1 MALSKAVQ
9 DLVDRVAASTSLET
23 SSAAALAE
31 LVNQSAQ
38 LHKQIDDLTAASGT
52 LGVDDT
58 AAITKAAADLA
69 ASAAALQ
76 TATPANT
83 PPPAAPPVV
92 ITPVTPPV

>member
-1 MALSKAVQ
+1 MAEIKITTSPNGDVVMTISSSQAPPWAETLLATMQGLVDTKDTNTMALSKAVQ

-52 LGVDDT
+52 LG
-58 AAITKAAADLA
+58 
-69 ASAAALQ
+69 
-76 TATPANT
+76 
-83 PPPAAPPVV
+83 
-92 ITPVTPPV
+92 